1 LVFFVGKCLVRAHAI
16 VLDAPSIEHGAG
28 LKQRCKQRFRHS
40 ALWSKRTKL
49 DHAVDP
55 TWIFDGW
62 FDLD

>member
-1 LVFFVGKCLVRAHAI
+1 MTICASLCVVKISPL
-16 VLDAPSIEHGAG
+16 SS
-28 LKQRCKQRFRHS
+28 S